1 MNNYI
6 DEISA
11 KFNVSYEHTEA
22 IIEIVKRTI
31 RGKKIRND
39 KFLSTDVRVN
49 IDYIGK
55 ALTYKYVNAFSG
67 RASGLPHYSGL
78 PLPPYPSYLINY
90 NVSFYDGNFND
101 TISIELDEIKREI
114 RDIKINKI
122 IND

>member
-1 MNNYI
+1 MNHIDNYI

-11 KFNVSYEHTEA
+11 KFNVDYEHTEA

-31 RGKKIRND
+31 IGKKIRNE

-55 ALTYKYVNAFSG
+55 AFSG